1 MKVFIMGNR
10 GRMGKLLTGLFRD
23 LGHEVKGF
31 DILDGTAEPDSVEMQ
46 QADVILLSI
55 PQEKALQF
63 CLSHPEFKNVVEI
76 GSTKSIMKNLRGR
89 IISIHPLF
97 GPLSYESGNRR
108 KIFFI
113 DDISPEGSIDLIGKL
128 FGRMEMIPIGYDNHD
143 RLMAEMLVTP
153 YIISL
158 ISSGLSTGREPMT
171 RSAEVLEQVSLI
183 SKLQSQEVMNMSI
196 FLNPYSRSV
205 FENIKS
211 SLETLMGDVK

>member
-10 GRMGKLLTGLFRD
+10 GRMGKLLTDLFKD

-31 DILDGTAEPDSVEMQ
+31 DILDGTTGPDSGEMQ

-55 PQEKALQF
+55 PQGNALQF
-63 CLSHPEFKNVVEI
+63 CLNHPEFKNVVEI
-76 GSTKSIMKNLRGR
+76 GSTKSIMKNLKGK

-97 GPLSYESGNRR
+97 GPLSYQSINRR

-113 DDISPEGSIDLIGKL
+113 DDISPEDSIDLIRKL
-128 FGRMEMIPIGYDNHD
+128 FGDMELITIGYDNHD

-158 ISSGLSTGREPMT
+158 ISSRLATGREPMT

-183 SKLQSQEVMNMSI
+183 SKLQSPEVMNMSI

-211 SLETLMGDVK
+211 SLETLMGGIQ